1 VATSWRIEPWRIAPL
16 WQADRVALGD
26 LLGNPGAVA
35 GLRHA
40 LDSGQ
45 LGHALLV
52 TGPDQVGKTTL
63 MLSLAAEL
71 LPRGS
76 WPGDPAAH
84 PDLWLEDSPEER
96 ISIRRVRAGGDP
108 GSLQEFLGLRTW
120 AGGARVA
127 IIARADRLTEEAANS
142 LLKTIEE
149 PPPGTH
155 LLLTAHSPERL
166 PATVVSRCGRLSLG
180 LVEGGAIEAWLR
192 DRHGVQPETALL
204 AAELGAGRPG
214 RALRLA
220 GDPEALRGE
229 LAVLD
234 RFLAIGGGGSP
245 AALEAAVELTPAA
258 GGEGRERLL
267 LNLSIWS
274 AFVRDAAVRAAGAP
288 ELARLRSRRREADA
302 WARALS
308 PAGAGRIL
316 DLLLRASAEVA
327 SYAQPRLL
335 LESLFLETF
344 GGVPAPPTVA

>member
-1 VATSWRIEPWRIAPL
+1 MTTSVQSQGTRVAGPPDRPAGGGASWPVEPWRIAPV
-16 WQADRVALGD
+16 WQAGRVPFAALR
-26 LLGNPGAVA
+26 GNPGAVA

-40 LDSGQ
+40 LDSGR

-52 TGPDQVGKTTL
+52 TGPDQVGKTPL
-63 MLSLAAEL
+63 MLGLAAEL
-71 LPRGS
+71 LPRDS

-108 GSLQEFLGLRTW
+108 GSLQQFLGLRSW

-142 LLKTIEE
+142 LLKTVEE
-149 PPPGTH
+149 PPPGIH

-180 LVEGGAIEAWLR
+180 LVEGGATEAWLR

-229 LAVLD
+229 L
-234 RFLAIGGGGSP
+234 
-245 AALEAAVELTPAA
+245 
-258 GGEGRERLL
+258 
-267 LNLSIWS
+267 
-274 AFVRDAAVRAAGAP
+274 
-288 ELARLRSRRREADA
+288 
-302 WARALS
+302 
-308 PAGAGRIL
+308 
-316 DLLLRASAEVA
+316 
-327 SYAQPRLL
+327 
-335 LESLFLETF
+335 
-344 GGVPAPPTVA
+344 